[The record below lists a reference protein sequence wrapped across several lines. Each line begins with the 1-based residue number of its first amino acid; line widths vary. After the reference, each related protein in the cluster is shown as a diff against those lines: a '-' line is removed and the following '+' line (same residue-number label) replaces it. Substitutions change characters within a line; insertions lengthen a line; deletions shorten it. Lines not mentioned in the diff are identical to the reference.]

1 MIAIGSDHGGF
12 ELKTKVIAHL
22 KEQGMECKDFG
33 TYSLDSCDYPE
44 FGRAVAEAV
53 ACGECEKG
61 IVICT
66 TGIGISIAA
75 NKVRG
80 IRCGLC
86 HNTTTARLTR
96 EHNNANVLAIGAGMV
111 GENVAMDI
119 VDTFFATPFSNG
131 ERHQRRIGQD
141 RGSGLIPR
149 SFDSADG
156 SLRTVSERSA
166 SSLQLQAAAVEGGF
180 FVRG

>member
-1 MIAIGSDHGGF
+1 LFYKAAGQGFVRDRKQIKKRKGKRKKEKGGDKMIAIGSDHGGF
-12 ELKTKVIAHL
+12 ELKTKVIEHL
-22 KEQGMECKDFG
+22 KEQGIECRDFG
-33 TYSLDSCDYPE
+33 TYNLDSCDYPE
-44 FGRAVAEAV
+44 FGHAVAKAV
-53 ACGECEKG
+53 ASGECEKG

-75 NKVRG
+75 NKVAG

-119 VDTFFATPFSNG
+119 VDTFLATPFSNG
-131 ERHQRRIGQD
+131 ERHQRRIDKIEDLG
-141 RGSGLIPR
+141 
-149 SFDSADG
+149 
-156 SLRTVSERSA
+156 
-166 SSLQLQAAAVEGGF
+166 
-180 FVRG
+180 